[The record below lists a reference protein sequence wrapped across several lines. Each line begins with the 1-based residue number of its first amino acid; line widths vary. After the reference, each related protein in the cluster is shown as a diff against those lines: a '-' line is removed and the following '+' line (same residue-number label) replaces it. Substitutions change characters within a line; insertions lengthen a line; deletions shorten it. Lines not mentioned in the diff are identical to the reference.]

1 MELEELRSAWISNNE
16 KLEKKIRINEAQIE
30 LIQKQR
36 VASKLAPLFW
46 QRIVEMAFHAAVI
59 VLLLVFLFKHTDE
72 LPYAISAISLLG
84 FYILLFINAFNL
96 ARIVRKIDYNQD
108 LGGLQGSLTLLQTR
122 YLTYAKMTVLFIPV
136 FLSYP
141 VVVSKVI
148 QDYQIGALAEFDVI
162 ARSNGSWWTMQLV
175 VLCVMTPLGIWFYRE
190 VNYRNM
196 HKKWVRDFIR
206 KSSGKRVEKAM
217 EFLNEL
223 QHMKQDA
230 Q

>member
-1 MELEELRSAWISNNE
+1 MELDELRSAWISNNE

-36 VASKLAPLFW
+36 IASKLAPLFW
-46 QRIVEMAFHAAVI
+46 QRIVEMAFHAVFI
-59 VLLLVFLFKHTDE
+59 VLLLVFLFQHIGQP
-72 LPYAISAISLLG
+72 PYAISAIALLG
-84 FYILLFINAFNL
+84 FYSLLFINALNL
-96 ARIVRKIDYNQD
+96 ARIVRNIDYNQD
-108 LGGLQGSLTLLQTR
+108 LGALQRALTLLQTR
-122 YLTYAKMTVLFIPV
+122 FMNYAKMTVLFIPV

-148 QDYQIGALAEFDVI
+148 QDYHINALAEFDVI
-162 ARSNGSWWTMQLV
+162 AKSNGSWWTMQLV

-217 EFLNEL
+217 AFLNEL
-223 QHMKQDA
+223 QHLKQDA